1 MSSNESEN
9 SRGGMKP
16 PRFKSKIG
24 GQALIEG
31 IMMRGID
38 RECMAVRLPDGSIDV
53 EEKMLPKAKWFQRC
67 PFVRGPVNFVT
78 TLVSGYK
85 YISRSAD
92 KSMQQLEEEP
102 SRFEKWLEEKLGDKL
117 MGIIMGIA
125 GVLGVALAVGLF
137 VYLPALTVKG
147 LSLLIPALGE
157 IGFLKNILEGFI
169 KIAIFIA
176 YIWLTS
182 LLKDIRRTYEYH
194 GAEHKT
200 ITCYEAGD
208 EVNVENVRKYKRF
221 HPRCG
226 TSFMFLVLFI
236 SIFVNSVFMLPWDAV
251 WLRAILKLCV
261 LPVVVAIAYELIK
274 LAGRYD
280 NILTKIISAPGLWI
294 QRLTTREPDDSQI
307 EVAIAAFLPC
317 VPEDRESDRW

>member
-1 MSSNESEN
+1 
-9 SRGGMKP
+9 MKP

-125 GVLGVALAVGLF
+125 GVLGVALAIGLF

-157 IGFLKNILEGFI
+157 IDFLKNILEGFI

-200 ITCYEAGD
+200 ITCYEAG
-208 EVNVENVRKYKRF
+208 E
-221 HPRCG
+221 HPPGGGGGRGDRRECKKVQKVP
-226 TSFMFLVLFI
+226 SPLRHLI
-236 SIFVNSVFMLPWDAV
+236 YVFGAV
-251 WLRAILKLCV
+251 YLHICKQRLYAALGRRLAEGDFKALRPAGGGGYCLRAYKACRTV
-261 LPVVVAIAYELIK
+261 
-274 LAGRYD
+274 
-280 NILTKIISAPGLWI
+280 
-294 QRLTTREPDDSQI
+294 
-307 EVAIAAFLPC
+307 
-317 VPEDRESDRW
+317 